1 MGIKSWI
8 VDHIGARLVSD
19 NAIIVPLYQAAIGE
33 YQVEN
38 IQMAIDAYTH
48 DTDIFN
54 AVNFISNAAL
64 SQGFYIIADQN
75 YKNGKALDLI
85 EDFNRTIRWGN
96 RRGEK
101 GLEELLRIVTKEL
114 LYGGNTFIEMLSPEK
129 LEMLNQV
136 QLSSIYKIYR
146 NPQGDINKIQQL
158 IGGRLNDLNPDTIIH
173 IPWLQIDREPFGRGL
188 IQPLISPKLDIKG
201 KQIPPFYKIKGSLE
215 YDLYRMIHRRGV
227 PRSIFS
233 FPEAGDELINSYHE
247 QLKDPD
253 VDASFATNT
262 AVDIKSEQGGPAQG
276 IQNLILWLDKRFQAG
291 LQTPINNLL
300 NASGYTEACYSE
312 DTLTLTEN
320 GWRFYN
326 EITNDEKIVTV
337 NPATGMVEFHIP
349 EARYCFQHD
358 GEMIHFE
365 SSDCDILVT
374 PYHSMHYKTR
384 YWSDRPAEEVAK
396 LKQIN
401 FLTNA
406 NWPEPN
412 EVGSFTVKGVVGNGL
427 RAEQANDLE
436 FKADAWLKLVGY
448 YVSEGAIRVNSQN
461 KSLMGLAISQ
471 KKSGPTNNIR
481 ECLKELGIPF
491 SEYPDKR
498 FGAIEFAIRGGKRL
512 INAFLEC
519 GKGVENKRIPRKY
532 IQLPSRQLTILLDA
546 LIEGDGSRDNRPNRN
561 CAWYFTVSEGLAR
574 DVLEIAMRI
583 GYDAF
588 IRKSMDKRG
597 GKRRPVYTVS
607 IHLKKKH
614 ETKLHSV
621 GERPPFANVVNY
633 KGKVYCFSVKN
644 HLFITMR
651 NGKPTVQGNSS
662 RTAMELGQLI
672 IRDLQKRLKQAI
684 ETEMYDRVL
693 VQNGLDP
700 KQSKVELHWGIK
712 SNYEYNVNDILQ
724 VFDRNLIA
732 PTEARRM
739 LRAVGLELED
749 DSAFLNQTKK

>member
-1 MGIKSWI
+1 
-8 VDHIGARLVSD
+8 
-19 NAIIVPLYQAAIGE
+19 
-33 YQVEN
+33 
-38 IQMAIDAYTH
+38 MAIDAYTH

-64 SQGFYIIADQN
+64 SQGFYVTGDEN
-75 YKNGKALDLI
+75 FKNGKALDLI

-276 IQNLILWLDKRFQAG
+276 IQNLIIWLDKRFQAG
-291 LQTPINNLL
+291 LQTPVNNLL
-300 NASGYTEACYSE
+300 NASSFTEAS
-312 DTLTLTEN
+312 
-320 GWRFYN
+320 
-326 EITNDEKIVTV
+326 
-337 NPATGMVEFHIP
+337 
-349 EARYCFQHD
+349 AR
-358 GEMIHFE
+358 
-365 SSDCDILVT
+365 V
-374 PYHSMHYKTR
+374 
-384 YWSDRPAEEVAK
+384 
-396 LKQIN
+396 
-401 FLTNA
+401 
-406 NWPEPN
+406 
-412 EVGSFTVKGVVGNGL
+412 
-427 RAEQANDLE
+427 
-436 FKADAWLKLVGY
+436 
-448 YVSEGAIRVNSQN
+448 
-461 KSLMGLAISQ
+461 
-471 KKSGPTNNIR
+471 
-481 ECLKELGIPF
+481 
-491 SEYPDKR
+491 
-498 FGAIEFAIRGGKRL
+498 
-512 INAFLEC
+512 
-519 GKGVENKRIPRKY
+519 
-532 IQLPSRQLTILLDA
+532 
-546 LIEGDGSRDNRPNRN
+546 
-561 CAWYFTVSEGLAR
+561 
-574 DVLEIAMRI
+574 
-583 GYDAF
+583 
-588 IRKSMDKRG
+588 
-597 GKRRPVYTVS
+597 
-607 IHLKKKH
+607 
-614 ETKLHSV
+614 
-621 GERPPFANVVNY
+621 
-633 KGKVYCFSVKN
+633 
-644 HLFITMR
+644 
-651 NGKPTVQGNSS
+651 
-662 RTAMELGQLI
+662 AMELGQLI